1 MIFIDPLPCEAG
13 HQFMPLPRGALEFPG
28 SLMALPNELSAFGKA
43 FSCFGFRI
51 SRLLRF
57 CPFAIA
63 ERPFDK
69 SEIVSGLQVDRLEI
83 VLRHYPFM
91 TFVVIANAVLGRAR
105 IGRHRAG
112 DMVDFRVPGR
122 IQANSLAHREKMRC
136 GIVPYWTDISMD
148 EGCHAHDRL

>member
-1 MIFIDPLPCEAG
+1 
-13 HQFMPLPRGALEFPG
+13 MPLPRGALEFAG
-28 SLMALPNELSAFGKA
+28 SLMALPNELSAFGEA

-69 SEIVSGLQVDRLEI
+69 SEIVFGLQVDRLEI

-91 TFVVIANAVLGRAR
+91 TFVVIANAVLGRVR

-112 DMVDFRVPGR
+112 DMVDFRVRAR
-122 IQANSLAHREKMRC
+122 IHPEIAFQANSLAHRKKMRC